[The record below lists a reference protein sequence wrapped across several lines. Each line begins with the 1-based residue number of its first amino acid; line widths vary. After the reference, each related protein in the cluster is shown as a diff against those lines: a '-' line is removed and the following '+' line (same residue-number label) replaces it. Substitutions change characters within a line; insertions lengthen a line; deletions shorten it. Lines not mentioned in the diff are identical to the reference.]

1 MILWSLSWLD
11 VKSSF
16 FISEFVKLNIIS
28 LYLLISWKKGFS
40 TLLTLSKNQESLHCS
55 LCFWFTD
62 FSL

>member
-11 VKSSF
+11 VISSF

-55 LCFWFTD
+55 LCFWFID